1 MAIISSL
8 FLLVKLMN
16 ESPPRFV
23 EASLIQCGGGVLG
36 DKRHGSLMG
45 SINVNPLHWSPWLSF
60 LIPKGLNSI
69 AAVIGILVFFRPKE
83 KNKNSYDSG
92 NRVQSFG
99 YKEAQPW

>member
-69 AAVIGILVFFRPKE
+69 AAVIGIFIFFLWPE
-83 KNKNSYDSG
+83 ENQN
-92 NRVQSFG
+92 
-99 YKEAQPW
+99 